1 MGITVSEGGQGDDQ
15 LFGGSG
21 NDKLSGGDGNN
32 YLTGGSGNDELRRTE
47 LIIFCQVALVMI
59 NFMVVVLTFW
69 MEGKVMTI

>member
-1 MGITVSEGGQGDDQ
+1 MMS
-15 LFGGSG
+15 F
-21 NDKLSGGDGNN
+21 
-32 YLTGGSGNDELRRTE
+32 RHTE